1 MLCYLDT
8 IIKIKHVK
16 QNETKDTK
24 SISVWAIGSYPIGL
38 KDNDIEV
45 VLYVPRNHDEQD
57 PDLQAMF
64 RRDEYYSVGGKIILN
79 HYARFATSTH
89 LTSRASDS
97 NKCPLKVSL
106 IGTAQGNPTVIE
118 STNDS
123 TLIIQTPSLTTS
135 SDIESEPSGKH
146 KRSKEIDQLI
156 DLDIDFDCKSKTN
169 ESNSVKTNQRE
180 PEKPKLLIRTTHSPK
195 KSRHTT
201 VKDAESD
208 KE

>member
-1 MLCYLDT
+1 T

-64 RRDEYYSVGGKIILN
+64 RRDEYYSMSV
-79 HYARFATSTH
+79 ATSTH